1 MLLTRFK
8 TRRLRFAMP
17 TVSHTEG
24 NRATRPT
31 SGETGV
37 LARPSRARVETGRL
51 ARPAPETEHFLCSG
65 VIAPIPRPC
74 QSSLMLRRLL
84 LMFVMLCLVW
94 SECAAV
100 PKPHVITFGKWTS
113 AKWPNATGQKLL
125 DLKVRPLFVD
135 TRLKEY
141 TTGAPHEL
149 TDRLFVVRRAFRV
162 NDALPTE
169 SANANATRWQWQ
181 RGGWLL
187 VDRVTGRVSQL
198 NLPEFDPFY
207 STASWYRDY
216 IAYCGV
222 SEDGKKLYA
231 VVAQVGRRKPILKK
245 DAGEPAGTD
254 DHDSECPPPVWER
267 TPMRVTFQP
276 DDDQKLVFSI
286 RSRVVDVVNDAEE
299 PE

>member
-1 MLLTRFK
+1 M
-8 TRRLRFAMP
+8 MP
-17 TVSHTEG
+17 
-24 NRATRPT
+24 RKP
-31 SGETGV
+31 
-37 LARPSRARVETGRL
+37 
-51 ARPAPETEHFLCSG
+51 
-65 VIAPIPRPC
+65 
-74 QSSLMLRRLL
+74 L
-84 LMFVMLCLVW
+84 LMCFVMFTVLCFAG

-100 PKPHVITFGKWTS
+100 SKPHVITFGKWIS
-113 AKWPNATGQKLL
+113 AKWPNATGQKLF

-149 TDRLFVVRRAFRV
+149 TDRLFVARRAFRV
-162 NDALPTE
+162 NDVLPTE
-169 SANANATRWQWQ
+169 NASSNSNAPRWQWQ

-187 VDRVTGRVSQL
+187 VDRLTGRVSQL

-245 DAGEPAGTD
+245 DVGEPGGD
-254 DHDSECPPPVWER
+254 DDPDSECPAPVWER

-276 DDDQKLVFSI
+276 DDDQKLVFNI
-286 RSRVVDVVNDAEE
+286 RSRVVDVVNDSEDAEE
-299 PE
+299 

>member
-1 MLLTRFK
+1 MVS
-8 TRRLRFAMP
+8 
-17 TVSHTEG
+17 VSHTRG
-24 NRATRPT
+24 IRATRTCVATAALGCPT
-31 SGETGV
+31 C
-37 LARPSRARVETGRL
+37 A
-51 ARPAPETEHFLCSG
+51 PAQEKTEHFPCSD
-65 VIAPIPRPC
+65 VIAKTSAPVPVFIMIMSRKL
-74 QSSLMLRRLL
+74 SVILI
-84 LMFVMLCLVW
+84 FVMLCVAW

-100 PKPHVITFGKWTS
+100 PKPHVIAFGKWIS

-135 TRLKEY
+135 TRLREY
-141 TTGAPHEL
+141 TTGTAHEL

-169 SANANATRWQWQ
+169 TANTNSSTPHWQWQ

-187 VDRVTGRVSQL
+187 VDRLTGRVSQL

-222 SEDGKKLYA
+222 SDDGKKLYA

-245 DAGEPAGTD
+245 DAGEPAGAD
-254 DHDSECPPPVWER
+254 DPDSECPPPVWER
-267 TPMRVTFQP
+267 APMRVTFQP
-276 DDDQKLVFSI
+276 DDDQTLVFSI
-286 RSRVVDVVNDAEE
+286 QSRVVDVVNDAEE
-299 PE
+299 PED

>member
-1 MLLTRFK
+1 ML
-8 TRRLRFAMP
+8 
-17 TVSHTEG
+17 
-24 NRATRPT
+24 
-31 SGETGV
+31 
-37 LARPSRARVETGRL
+37 
-51 ARPAPETEHFLCSG
+51 
-65 VIAPIPRPC
+65 C
-74 QSSLMLRRLL
+74 QSSFIMPRRFLL
-84 LMFVMLCLVW
+84 ICVTLSLLG
-94 SECAAV
+94 SQCAAV
-100 PKPHVITFGKWTS
+100 PKPHVITFGKWIA
-113 AKWPNATGQKLL
+113 AKWPNATGQKLF

-162 NDALPTE
+162 NDALPAE
-169 SANANATRWQWQ
+169 IATTPRWQWQ

-187 VDRVTGRVSQL
+187 VDRLTGRVSQL

-231 VVAQVGRRKPILKK
+231 VVAQVGRRKPILKR
-245 DAGEPAGTD
+245 DAGEPAAAD
-254 DHDSECPPPVWER
+254 DPDSECPSPVWQR

-276 DDDQKLVFSI
+276 GDKEKLVFNI

-299 PE
+299 AEE

>member
-1 MLLTRFK
+1 MI
-8 TRRLRFAMP
+8 M
-17 TVSHTEG
+17 
-24 NRATRPT
+24 
-31 SGETGV
+31 
-37 LARPSRARVETGRL
+37 SRKL
-51 ARPAPETEHFLCSG
+51 S
-65 VIAPIPRPC
+65 VILI
-74 QSSLMLRRLL
+74 
-84 LMFVMLCLVW
+84 FVMLCVAW

-100 PKPHVITFGKWTS
+100 PKPHVIAFGKWIS

-135 TRLKEY
+135 TRLREY
-141 TTGAPHEL
+141 TTGTAHEL

-169 SANANATRWQWQ
+169 TANTNSSTPHWQWQ

-187 VDRVTGRVSQL
+187 VDRLTGRVSQL

-222 SEDGKKLYA
+222 SDDGKKLYA

-245 DAGEPAGTD
+245 DAGEPAGAD
-254 DHDSECPPPVWER
+254 DPDSECPPPVWER
-267 TPMRVTFQP
+267 SPLRVTFQP

-286 RSRVVDVVNDAEE
+286 RGRVVDVVNDAEE
-299 PE
+299 PEE

>member
-1 MLLTRFK
+1 MIQ
-8 TRRLRFAMP
+8 
-17 TVSHTEG
+17 VSHTPT
-24 NRATRPT
+24 NYATAIHIETAGAPLIAYFAM
-31 SGETGV
+31 SGSPPSP
-37 LARPSRARVETGRL
+37 ARKPNIFPVQPSLQRL
-51 ARPAPETEHFLCSG
+51 
-65 VIAPIPRPC
+65 PRPC
-74 QSSLMLRRLL
+74 HSSIMLRKLSLMFVLI
-84 LMFVMLCLVW
+84 FVMLCMPW

-100 PKPHVITFGKWTS
+100 PKPHVITFGKWIS

-141 TTGAPHEL
+141 TTGTPHEL

-169 SANANATRWQWQ
+169 TANSNASANAPRWQWQ

-187 VDRVTGRVSQL
+187 VDRLTGRVSQL

-245 DAGEPAGTD
+245 DAGEPAGAD
-254 DHDSECPPPVWER
+254 DPDSECPPPVWER
-267 TPMRVTFQP
+267 TPIRVTFQP
-276 DDDQKLVFSI
+276 GDKQKLVFSI
-286 RSRVVDVVNDAEE
+286 RSRIVDVVNDAEE
-299 PE
+299 PEE

>member
-1 MLLTRFK
+1 
-8 TRRLRFAMP
+8 
-17 TVSHTEG
+17 
-24 NRATRPT
+24 
-31 SGETGV
+31 
-37 LARPSRARVETGRL
+37 
-51 ARPAPETEHFLCSG
+51 
-65 VIAPIPRPC
+65 
-74 QSSLMLRRLL
+74 MLRKLL
-84 LMFVMLCLVW
+84 LIIAVLGFAW
-94 SECAAV
+94 NECAAV
-100 PKPHVITFGKWTS
+100 PKPHVISFGKWIS
-113 AKWPNATGQKLL
+113 AKWPDATGEKLL

-141 TTGAPHEL
+141 TTGTPHDV

-169 SANANATRWQWQ
+169 NANANASANAPRWQWQ

-187 VDRVTGRVSQL
+187 VDRLTGRVSQL

-245 DAGEPAGTD
+245 DAGEPVAGD
-254 DHDSECPPPVWER
+254 DPDSECPPPVWER

-276 DDDQKLVFSI
+276 GKQKLVFSI
-286 RSRVVDVVNDAEE
+286 RSRVVDVVNEVEE
-299 PE
+299 PEE

>member
-1 MLLTRFK
+1 
-8 TRRLRFAMP
+8 
-17 TVSHTEG
+17 
-24 NRATRPT
+24 
-31 SGETGV
+31 
-37 LARPSRARVETGRL
+37 
-51 ARPAPETEHFLCSG
+51 
-65 VIAPIPRPC
+65 
-74 QSSLMLRRLL
+74 MLRKLL
-84 LMFVMLCLVW
+84 PIFVMTFVVLGLACG
-94 SECAAV
+94 ECAAV
-100 PKPHVITFGKWTS
+100 PKPHIIAFGKWIA

-141 TTGAPHEL
+141 TTGTPHEL

-162 NDALPTE
+162 NDALPTDNAT
-169 SANANATRWQWQ
+169 ANAPHWQWQ

-187 VDRVTGRVSQL
+187 VDRLTGRVSQL
-198 NLPEFDPFY
+198 DLPEFDPFY

-245 DAGEPAGTD
+245 DAGEPLASD
-254 DHDSECPPPVWER
+254 DPDSECPAPVWER
-267 TPMRVTFQP
+267 TPIRVTFEP
-276 DDDQKLVFSI
+276 TGKPKLVFSI

-299 PE
+299 PEE